1 LEKDAAQPATNPL
14 VCDKSPVFDNPPAE
28 DSDMATNGSDLPT
41 TEPKDLGRKETALR
55 ENGLQENIASNP
67 HAGTEAAARM
77 AHEFVDRVALLA
89 EQSEER
95 IRNAAL
101 NAEETLRESLTTAR
115 TKGVAARESVGDLV
129 QRHPWAAVGIAFGV
143 GVLIA
148 TLARR
153 DQVD

>member
-1 LEKDAAQPATNPL
+1 
-14 VCDKSPVFDNPPAE
+14 
-28 DSDMATNGSDLPT
+28 MATNGSNLTPT
-41 TEPKDLGRKETALR
+41 TEGKTAADKDRALTDGGAAA
-55 ENGLQENIASNP
+55 NTHP
-67 HAGTEAAARM
+67 GTDIAARM
-77 AHEFVDRVALLA
+77 AHEFVDRVAQLA

-101 NAEETLRESLTTAR
+101 NAEQNLRESLTTAR

-148 TLARR
+148 TLARGDR
-153 DQVD
+153 SE

>member
-1 LEKDAAQPATNPL
+1 
-14 VCDKSPVFDNPPAE
+14 
-28 DSDMATNGSDLPT
+28 MATNGSDLPI
-41 TEPKDLGRKETALR
+41 TEPKDFGHRDTALR
-55 ENGLQENIASNP
+55 ENGLKETLQETIASANP
-67 HAGTEAAARM
+67 HAGTDAAARM

-115 TKGVAARESVGDLV
+115 TKGVAAKESVGDLV

-153 DQVD
+153 DNPSD

>member
-1 LEKDAAQPATNPL
+1 
-14 VCDKSPVFDNPPAE
+14 
-28 DSDMATNGSDLPT
+28 MATNGSDLPS
-41 TEPKDLGRKETALR
+41 TEPKDLGRRDTALR
-55 ENGLQENIASNP
+55 ENGLQEAIASANP
-67 HAGTEAAARM
+67 HAGTDAAARM

-95 IRNAAL
+95 IRSAAL
-101 NAEETLRESLTTAR
+101 NAEQTLRESLTTAR
-115 TKGVAARESVGDLV
+115 TKGTAARESVGDLV

-153 DQVD
+153 DDPSD

>member
-1 LEKDAAQPATNPL
+1 
-14 VCDKSPVFDNPPAE
+14 
-28 DSDMATNGSDLPT
+28 MATNGSDQPI
-41 TEPKDLGRKETALR
+41 TEPKDLGRRDAALR
-55 ENGLQENIASNP
+55 ENGLKETLQEAIASTNP
-67 HAGTEAAARM
+67 HAGTDAAARM

-95 IRNAAL
+95 IRNATL
-101 NAEETLRESLTTAR
+101 NAEETFRESLSTAR
-115 TKGVAARESVGDLV
+115 TKGTAARESVGDLV

-153 DQVD
+153 DNQPD

>member
-1 LEKDAAQPATNPL
+1 
-14 VCDKSPVFDNPPAE
+14 
-28 DSDMATNGSDLPT
+28 MATNGSDLPI
-41 TEPKDLGRKETALR
+41 TESKDLGRRDSALR
-55 ENGLQENIASNP
+55 EGSLKDTILKDGAALNP
-67 HAGTEAAARM
+67 HAGTDVAARM

-89 EQSEER
+89 EESEER

-101 NAEETLRESLTTAR
+101 NAEQTLRESLATAR
-115 TKGVAARESVGDLV
+115 TKGTAAKESVGDLV

-153 DQVD
+153 GDQAD

>member
-1 LEKDAAQPATNPL
+1 
-14 VCDKSPVFDNPPAE
+14 
-28 DSDMATNGSDLPT
+28 MATNGSDQSS
-41 TEPKDLGRKETALR
+41 TESQELGRKDTAIRENSLR
-55 ENGLQENIASNP
+55 ENGASTNP
-67 HAGTEAAARM
+67 HAGTDVAARM

-95 IRNAAL
+95 IRSAAL
-101 NAEETLRESLTTAR
+101 NAEQSLRESLTTAR
-115 TKGVAARESVGDLV
+115 TKSTAARESVGDLV

-153 DQVD
+153 GDQVD

>member
-1 LEKDAAQPATNPL
+1 
-14 VCDKSPVFDNPPAE
+14 
-28 DSDMATNGSDLPT
+28 MATNGSDLPT
-41 TEPKDLGRKETALR
+41 TESKNLGRNDAAVRGNT
-55 ENGLQENIASNP
+55 LQESAAVSS
-67 HAGTEAAARM
+67 HAGTDAAARM

-95 IRNAAL
+95 IRSAAL
-101 NAEETLRESLTTAR
+101 NAEQTLRESLSTAR
-115 TKGVAARESVGDLV
+115 TKGTAAKESVGDLV

-153 DQVD
+153 DHTD

>member
-1 LEKDAAQPATNPL
+1 
-14 VCDKSPVFDNPPAE
+14 
-28 DSDMATNGSDLPT
+28 MATNGSDVPT
-41 TEPKDLGRKETALR
+41 TESKDLGRKETALR
-55 ENGLQENIASNP
+55 ENGLKNAGLDEAGATANL
-67 HAGTEAAARM
+67 HAGTEAAARI
-77 AHEFVDRVALLA
+77 AHEFVDRVAVLA

-101 NAEETLRESLTTAR
+101 NAEQSLRESLTTAR
-115 TKGVAARESVGDLV
+115 TKGTAARESVGDLV

-153 DQVD
+153 GDQVD

>member
-1 LEKDAAQPATNPL
+1 
-14 VCDKSPVFDNPPAE
+14 
-28 DSDMATNGSDLPT
+28 MATNGSDIPG
-41 TEPKDLGRKETALR
+41 TESHDLGRKDAALR
-55 ENGLQENIASNP
+55 ENNLKENGAAANP
-67 HAGTEAAARM
+67 HAGTDVAARM

-95 IRNAAL
+95 IRSAAL
-101 NAEETLRESLTTAR
+101 NAEQSLRESLTTAR
-115 TKGVAARESVGDLV
+115 TKGTAARESVGDLV

-153 DQVD
+153 GDQVD

>member
-1 LEKDAAQPATNPL
+1 
-14 VCDKSPVFDNPPAE
+14 
-28 DSDMATNGSDLPT
+28 MATNGSDQSM
-41 TEPKDLGRKETALR
+41 TEPKDLGRKDAALR
-55 ENGLQENIASNP
+55 ENGLKETIQETLQETFASANP
-67 HAGTEAAARM
+67 RAGTEAAARM

-101 NAEETLRESLTTAR
+101 NAEETFRESLTTAR
-115 TKGVAARESVGDLV
+115 TKGTAARESVGDLV

-153 DQVD
+153 DNQSD